1 MSKAFASLLARRFAP
16 LDFSSI
22 PGFPHAVPDIS
33 EWGDFLPIFKEKED
47 DNPAEHLLKFHE
59 CMDLLDLQHED
70 VRMKMFMYSLYG
82 DARVWY
88 SSLPPSC
95 ISSLKDFHKA
105 FNERCKKFFPD
116 ELLFDNCCQE
126 FNLHNKAEDVKKERS
141 LHHLSNDLHDTVPSH
156 QDKPQMDDKGAE
168 DSPINS
174 ISVFHQSEEL
184 VSLDIHHR
192 DQFSS
197 EVYEGLVTSEI
208 STVHQRDDQKCMH
221 AVVNDTHKEYVAVED
236 TIHHDQEISDSHY
249 DNLSD
254 AFDIISNASTVVSC
268 HEDQIFLS
276 GNFEDVEQIDKFAS
290 DSFRSV
296 EIEEY
301 SLQFPYLQGLSNIQ
315 LEHVNHDPECV
326 DVVAAYAM
334 SSLQFSDVL
343 TQGNSIKYGEE
354 GEELKSSDQQ
364 SILHVSPTRV
374 EQPTFNIE
382 TSEGSQQQF
391 VSQFDQQRGEV
402 FHHVFH
408 DPIADFLESTNNMN
422 VKIFFIDESWSDHLF
437 KPLFYMIWL
446 PLLFES
452 RSKMPVNHNL
462 TWLHWK
468 YVVT

>member
-184 VSLDIHHR
+184 VSLDIHHK
-192 DQFSS
+192 DHLSS

-208 STVHQRDDQKCMH
+208 STVHKRDDHKCMH
-221 AVVNDTHKEYVAVED
+221 PVVDDLLEEYVVEENVL
-236 TIHHDQEISDSHY
+236 HHDQEINDSHY
-249 DNLSD
+249 DNYSD
-254 AFDIISNASTVVSC
+254 AFDIISNASTVVTC
-268 HEDQIFLS
+268 HEDQIFIS
-276 GNFEDVEQIDKFAS
+276 ENFEDVERTNKTTS
-290 DSFRSV
+290 DSFRFA
-296 EIEEY
+296 EDEED
-301 SLQFPYLQGLSNIQ
+301 SLPFSYLQALFNSQ
-315 LEHVNHDPECV
+315 LGKQNHDQECV
-326 DVVAAYAM
+326 NAAYVM
-334 SSLQFSDVL
+334 GSSHFPELQKKTNCRHLQEVQQNGLDQKFS
-343 TQGNSIKYGEE
+343 SYFPPAEIKRFTYSSEFCGRNEE
-354 GEELKSSDQQ
+354 QLQHNNLEQQLK
-364 SILHVSPTRV
+364 
-374 EQPTFNIE
+374 
-382 TSEGSQQQF
+382 
-391 VSQFDQQRGEV
+391 EV
-402 FHHVFH
+402 FFH
-408 DPIADFLESTNNMN
+408 DFEDPIADLLDSMSSIN
-422 VKIFFIDESWSDHLF
+422 VKKFLSDEDYLYHLF
-437 KPLFYMIWL
+437 KYLFCIIWSS
-446 PLLFES
+446 LLFGS
-452 RSKMPVNHNL
+452 RSITMTVNQFL
-462 TWLHWK
+462 SWLHWK
-468 YVVT
+468 SSFT